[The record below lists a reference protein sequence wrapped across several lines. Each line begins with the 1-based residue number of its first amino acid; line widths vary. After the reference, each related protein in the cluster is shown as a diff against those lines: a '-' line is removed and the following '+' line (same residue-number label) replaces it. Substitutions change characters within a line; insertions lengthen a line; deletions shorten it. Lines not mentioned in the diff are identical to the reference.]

1 MPLPQDLTT
10 HEMCSL
16 LIIQKSEGTLKWLW
30 TLTGKA
36 NGWFSLIPGVHCS
49 VPRRFGNIKS
59 AVVGKVLL
67 FSVQAGEH
75 QCCKMCAINKHQRVF
90 PSFGWHQPSLPY
102 LNTSQTEHSLLLG
115 CVPAVAVFRA
125 ARLCLRSSHTPRGR
139 GVPQL
144 GDAESRVTLR
154 DKTLPCFYI
163 K

>member
-90 PSFGWHQPSLPY
+90 PSFGWHHIHNMASYDHHYHISTHRKQSIPCCLAVCRPWQSFEQPAY
-102 LNTSQTEHSLLLG
+102 VFGVHTHH
-115 CVPAVAVFRA
+115 VVAV
-125 ARLCLRSSHTPRGR
+125 CHS
-139 GVPQL
+139 
-144 GDAESRVTLR
+144 
-154 DKTLPCFYI
+154 
-163 K
+163 